1 MRTTLTLDDDLARGL
16 KELAHRKR
24 ISFKRI
30 VNETLKAGLKFGR
43 RPGKEASSFRV
54 EASHCG
60 FLAGVDVGKL
70 NQLADELEAAE
81 HVAEE
86 SR

>member
-1 MRTTLTLDDDLARGL
+1 MRTTLTLDDELARKL
-16 KELAHRKR
+16 KELAHRR
-24 ISFKRI
+24 RVSFKRI
-30 VNETLKAGLKFGR
+30 VNETLKAGLESSR
-43 RPGKEASSFRV
+43 RPARGAGIFRV

-60 FLAGVDVGKL
+60 FLAGVDTGKL